1 MFMIPF
7 NCLLSEP
14 VPDWFGMTKDTV
26 SGPSV
31 VQYGRIAGQPMLR
44 EGEKPLIQSYQVES
58 AVVCCSRDYLK
69 YA

>member
-7 NCLLSEP
+7 NCLSEP

-58 AVVCCSRDYLK
+58 AVVCCSRD
-69 YA
+69 